1 MKTQQQAEKEEQQR
15 IKNLVLNYDLR
26 ENEEQ
31 DGEDQRLP
39 LIPDLY
45 IHNHSGYDRPTAQFH
60 HNRMDRDKNRGSQR
74 SRKLQLSDVDWYDS
88 STQRGEQFGSEVD
101 GSARERNIKGT
112 PDQPA
117 VKPRAD
123 SHFGRRSMHAPGTLG
138 YRECRRAIDRK
149 SRITRS
155 TEG

>member
-31 DGEDQRLP
+31 D
-39 LIPDLY
+39 
-45 IHNHSGYDRPTAQFH
+45 GYDRPTAQFH